1 VLDQIKASERAPTA
15 IPFDELVTTER
26 GQMWRESSQ
35 QAISTPIGL
44 RGGHDVVETWFGA
57 RDGRTCAHG
66 MLAGMPGSGKS
77 TLYHVLIMG
86 LTSRY
91 SPKELRMYLIDG
103 KYGTEFLPYSR
114 LPHARVVSLNT
125 HPELARSVLQDLV
138 DEMARR
144 NALFRG
150 AGVEDLPRYRLK
162 TGEAMPRLVL
172 MVDEYQQLF
181 DEDPDGSAS
190 DLMRRLAQQGRSSG
204 IHMFLGSQRFGAPG
218 MLHQQDIFGNIH
230 LKVAMKLQPDEVMGL
245 TEFGPM
251 GKALIRSCDVAGKFA
266 LNDSGQDDRTVG
278 GRAALLEPGRRE
290 EILDTMSS
298 MHAGSSELPPI
309 VLRGDVAP
317 TIRDNAAVARL
328 MSHPDGPTASEL
340 QRIARLDPALGP
352 GLGIASWQ
360 AEDSP
365 VVLALGRRL
374 SVHQHAYSVLRRS
387 VGQHLLMIGSR
398 AGPRLGMLCG
408 ALLSALSA
416 AQRGALE
423 IDVLSAPL
431 ADADP
436 TMLALGRIQNL
447 AQGRRGIR
455 MEVHRGSAAIEA
467 AIAAAAATVRERAS
481 STTPS
486 PTCRLIVM
494 LDPERIPALHRPM
507 DAFRQ
512 GHGPAGKALREL
524 LEGGSLV
531 GVHAVLSSAS
541 LSQLA
546 VVLDERREL
555 GRFMHRACLQVAEDD
570 SYALFR
576 NRRGSALQDPD
587 DPVSMALY
595 MDMETS
601 TSCRF
606 RPYAQLGLSE
616 STDHS
621 DGGNT

>member
-1 VLDQIKASERAPTA
+1 
-15 IPFDELVTTER
+15 
-26 GQMWRESSQ
+26 
-35 QAISTPIGL
+35 
-44 RGGHDVVETWFGA
+44 
-57 RDGRTCAHG
+57 
-66 MLAGMPGSGKS
+66 
-77 TLYHVLIMG
+77 
-86 LTSRY
+86 
-91 SPKELRMYLIDG
+91 
-103 KYGTEFLPYSR
+103 
-114 LPHARVVSLNT
+114 
-125 HPELARSVLQDLV
+125 
-138 DEMARR
+138 
-144 NALFRG
+144 
-150 AGVEDLPRYRLK
+150 
-162 TGEAMPRLVL
+162 
-172 MVDEYQQLF
+172 
-181 DEDPDGSAS
+181 
-190 DLMRRLAQQGRSSG
+190 
-204 IHMFLGSQRFGAPG
+204 
-218 MLHQQDIFGNIH
+218 
-230 LKVAMKLQPDEVMGL
+230 
-245 TEFGPM
+245 
-251 GKALIRSCDVAGKFA
+251 
-266 LNDSGQDDRTVG
+266 
-278 GRAALLEPGRRE
+278 
-290 EILDTMSS
+290 
-298 MHAGSSELPPI
+298 
-309 VLRGDVAP
+309 
-317 TIRDNAAVARL
+317 
-328 MSHPDGPTASEL
+328 
-340 QRIARLDPALGP
+340 
-352 GLGIASWQ
+352 
-360 AEDSP
+360 
-365 VVLALGRRL
+365 
-374 SVHQHAYSVLRRS
+374 
-387 VGQHLLMIGSR
+387 
-398 AGPRLGMLCG
+398 
-408 ALLSALSA
+408 
-416 AQRGALE
+416 
-423 IDVLSAPL
+423 
-431 ADADP
+431 
-436 TMLALGRIQNL
+436 
-447 AQGRRGIR
+447 